1 MRPARNVQN
10 CVRNNYEST
19 YCKVSIHEFTHGYGI
34 VHVHKFIHIRTC
46 ICIHTHETVN
56 ETITHIIGSVQRLL
70 CTHMLRAHAHTN
82 AHRKRLHQICQ
93 STAACGRPARS
104 QSLNRTPIC
113 ACVYMYMHACML
125 VCPRTCVPAWG
136 VACVS
141 LCMRSSLC
149 ACTHALFVFMVFW
162 KTNFKSFWPL
172 FYLFS
177 MCFPYHL

>member
-1 MRPARNVQN
+1 MEPIIFLTSASVTSTPIVFIALLSSLSSMRPARHVQN

-113 ACVYMYMHACML
+113 ACVYMYMHA
-125 VCPRTCVPAWG
+125 
-136 VACVS
+136 
-141 LCMRSSLC
+141 
-149 ACTHALFVFMVFW
+149 
-162 KTNFKSFWPL
+162 
-172 FYLFS
+172 
-177 MCFPYHL
+177 